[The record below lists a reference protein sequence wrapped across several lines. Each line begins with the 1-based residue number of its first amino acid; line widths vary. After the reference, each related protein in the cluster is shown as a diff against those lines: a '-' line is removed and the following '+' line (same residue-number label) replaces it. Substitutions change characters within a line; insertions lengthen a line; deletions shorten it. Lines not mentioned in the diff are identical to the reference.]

1 MQGRED
7 RRAADLLQR
16 LTHRVS
22 RAHGTGLRIE
32 GLTKSYGGYTVLDNV
47 STEVAPGSLTYLLG
61 LNGAGKSTLLRCAS
75 GIATPDRGTVEIDG
89 APWSDRARRSARVRH
104 LGIHLDHDAF
114 AGRHTARRHLRWLA
128 RSAGIGDDRVE
139 QVLDTVGLTAVADQP
154 VDGYSLG
161 MRQRVGI
168 AGALIGDPPVLLFDE
183 PLNGLD
189 IAGIIWLRTLLRE
202 LADAGRAVLVAS
214 HQLDEVRRNADRIL
228 VLSRGRLVADAQ
240 LHDFLGTDPDL
251 EQAYLRAVGGTDA
264 PPEYSR

>member
-1 MQGRED
+1 M
-7 RRAADLLQR
+7 AL
-16 LTHRVS
+16 
-22 RAHGTGLRIE
+22 AHGAGLRIE
-32 GLTKSYGGYTVLDNV
+32 GLTKHYGGRTVLDGI

-61 LNGAGKSTLLRCAS
+61 LNGAGKSTLLRCAG
-75 GIATPDRGTVEIDG
+75 GIATPDAGSIAIDG
-89 APWSDRARRSARVRH
+89 APWADHARRSARVRR

-139 QVLDTVGLTAVADQP
+139 QVLETVGLTAVADQP
-154 VDGYSLG
+154 VGGYSLG

-202 LADAGRAVLVAS
+202 LADDGRAVLVAS
-214 HQLDEVRRNADRIL
+214 HMLDEVARNATRIL
-228 VLSRGRLVADAQ
+228 VLSRGHLVADAP
-240 LHDFLGTDPDL
+240 LDEFLGEDPDL
-251 EQAYLRAVGGTDA
+251 EHAYLRVVGNTDG
-264 PPEYSR
+264 PEYSR

>member
-1 MQGRED
+1 M
-7 RRAADLLQR
+7 
-16 LTHRVS
+16 
-22 RAHGTGLRIE
+22 
-32 GLTKSYGGYTVLDNV
+32 
-47 STEVAPGSLTYLLG
+47 
-61 LNGAGKSTLLRCAS
+61 
-75 GIATPDRGTVEIDG
+75 
-89 APWSDRARRSARVRH
+89 
-104 LGIHLDHDAF
+104 
-114 AGRHTARRHLRWLA
+114 A

-183 PLNGLD
+183 PLNGPD

-264 PPEYSR
+264 PRSTSR

>member
-1 MQGRED
+1 MIQTRD
-7 RRAADLLQR
+7 
-16 LTHRVS
+16 
-22 RAHGTGLRIE
+22 
-32 GLTKSYGGYTVLDNV
+32 LTKSFDANRAVENVTVTFPAGTV
-47 STEVAPGSLTYLLG
+47 TALLG
-61 LNGAGKSTLLRCAS
+61 LNGAGKTTLLSLLA
-75 GIATPDRGTVEIDG
+75 GLIPPDAGGLTVCGAAAAHLGPGAMNPRHTVEQ
-89 APWSDRARRSARVRH
+89 
-104 LGIHLDHDAF
+104 
-114 AGRHTARRHLRWLA
+114 HLRWLA
-128 RSAGIGDDRVE
+128 ALAGLDAARVPE
-139 QVLDTVGLTAVADQP
+139 VLGIAELAALRRTRIRAL
-154 VDGYSLG
+154 SLG
-161 MRQRVGI
+161 LRQRVAI
-168 AGALIGDPPVLLFDE
+168 AGTLLCRPRVLLFDE